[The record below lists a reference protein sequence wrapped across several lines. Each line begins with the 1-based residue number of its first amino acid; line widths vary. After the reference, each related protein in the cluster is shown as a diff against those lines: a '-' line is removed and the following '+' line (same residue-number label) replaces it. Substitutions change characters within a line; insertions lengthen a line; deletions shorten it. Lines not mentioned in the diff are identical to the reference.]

1 MSQVKND
8 ELWNEIASLEK
19 EKEDLSQK
27 KKECEQLI
35 IDYRNK
41 EDPAKNIFYAKEI
54 FELQQEKLKLGVEI
68 DLRQKKKNRIL
79 FSLEDPFFKP

>member
-8 ELWNEIASLEK
+8 ELWTEIASLEQ
-19 EKEDLSQK
+19 EMEDLSQK
-27 KKECEQLI
+27 KKDCEQLI

-79 FSLEDPFFKP
+79 FSMEDPFFKP

>member
-8 ELWNEIASLEK
+8 ELWNEIASLEQ
-19 EKEDLSQK
+19 EMEDLSQK
-27 KKECEQLI
+27 KKDCEKLI

-41 EDPAKNIFYAKEI
+41 EDPAKSIFYAKEI

>member
-8 ELWNEIASLEK
+8 ELWNEIASLEQ
-19 EKEDLSQK
+19 EMEDLSQK
-27 KKECEQLI
+27 KKDCEQLI

-79 FSLEDPFFKP
+79 FSMEDPFFKP